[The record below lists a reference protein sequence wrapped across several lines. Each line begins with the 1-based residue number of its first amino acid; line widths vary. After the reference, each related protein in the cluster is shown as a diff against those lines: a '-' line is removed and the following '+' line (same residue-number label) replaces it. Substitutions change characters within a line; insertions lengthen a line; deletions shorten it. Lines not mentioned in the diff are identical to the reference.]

1 VEPSTSSLRL
11 AEVLSE
17 EYYQLHGIRISM
29 PAETKKE
36 FAPESVIG
44 KEGEDEGGFPDR
56 NSDRSFKV
64 FREKRLLEWAQ
75 DLGFGAARPEL
86 PVRSETDKLTAILER
101 KVADIYLIYQEEW
114 VADGSLR
121 PFTRGL
127 LDEYKATYPKPRKAK
142 RAPSA
147 YSGSLESMD
156 FGGPSGAM
164 APVASA
170 SVPAESYEVTAG
182 HVPDEQRQLAEKL
195 NRMVLEDI
203 YPEYLER
210 RDTSWLG
217 VLYQAMFDKKQMALV
232 LSGGGI
238 RSGTFAL
245 GVVQG
250 LAELNIGPK
259 NFTFL
264 STVSGGGYL
273 GGWLSAWMH
282 QDGADEVAKQLK
294 PGAGYPETPAPIRHL
309 RTFSNYLSP
318 MLGLFSADTWTLF
331 SIYLRNL
338 TINWL
343 IIIPFLV
350 GFTSLPWLMVTALNS
365 KPNFGMVVGSFL
377 FGAICMIMSDLFTKQ
392 NPPIIQGEQSFEP
405 KLSWQD
411 RGQQFFL
418 MRCLVPGAIG
428 IFSWSVSWYWFFY
441 GTFPD
446 APVFF
451 QNFHADV
458 RSEWDFDLQW
468 STISGFFYLS
478 LGFVLIEW
486 LIFRLLEAIK
496 IIPHRFISEKGKNR
510 RGKELLC
517 LIFAGVLSGL
527 LLVSVFRV
535 TPLYN
540 SHEVSIYYTSL
551 AFPVFL
557 LTILFNGFIYEGLKS
572 TFVEDAER
580 EWTARYSAWF
590 LIVAFGWAAVCS
602 IILYGPVLVENLFKY
617 VVTLG
622 ALTSYL
628 TAYLGRK
635 LAVNSKPEQKEG
647 KQGALA
653 NVSLPTLALIA
664 LVILFICL
672 SFLNI
677 SFLGKVKDL
686 FEGSGSA
693 LSSVEASQQPWYYV
707 LVVLAG
713 MAFLCVGFAWAVDM
727 NRFSLHALYRSRLI
741 RAYLGASRPAG
752 ERRPD
757 PFTGFDETDNIYMGD
772 MMLDR
777 KGRKVVP
784 KPFHIVNVA
793 LNLVGGRNLAWQE
806 RKAASFTV
814 SPLHAGS
821 LLVGYRKTFHDQE
834 LQTKKLEEKKGKF
847 YGGDRGISLGTAMTI
862 SGAAVSPNSGY
873 NTSPLV
879 AFFMTLFNLRLGWW
893 LGNPGPT
900 GNDTFYRSSPKWG
913 LKPVLSEMFGQ
924 TDEVNKY
931 VFLSDGGHFEN
942 LGLYE
947 MALRRNR
954 FMLLSDGSCDETGE
968 LEDLGN
974 AIRKI
979 RIDLGIHIDFPL
991 GFDIHSRNEST
1002 KTDGKYWALGR
1013 VRYPENNPD
1022 MTPGTNGTFG
1032 ERDGV
1037 LLYIK
1042 PGIYG
1047 KEPKDI
1053 FNYATTNNAFP
1064 HESTADQFF
1073 SESQFESYRALGIFA
1088 INQTNDDLYKT
1099 FGIHISDFLNTPPQ
1113 EWKSKIIHALNRKK
1127 PGGIAARIFGFK

>member
-1 VEPSTSSLRL
+1 VEPKTSSLRL
-11 AEVLSE
+11 AEILSE
-17 EYYQLHGIRISM
+17 EYYQIHGKFIDM
-29 PAETKKE
+29 PV
-36 FAPESVIG
+36 ESKSVPGSKNVIG
-44 KEGEDEGGFPDR
+44 KEGEARDDVDG
-56 NSDRSFKV
+56 NTHHSFRL
-64 FREKRLLEWAQ
+64 FREKRLLVWAHE
-75 DLGFGAARPEL
+75 LAPETGEVKEL
-86 PVRSETDKLTAILER
+86 LLAENLTAILER
-101 KVADIYLIYQEEW
+101 KVREVYLIYNEEW
-114 VADGSLR
+114 VADASLR

-127 LDEYKATYPKPRKAK
+127 LEEYKGAYPKPKIK
-142 RAPSA
+142 RRAASTGTGSVESVDWGGSM
-147 YSGSLESMD
+147 SGS
-156 FGGPSGAM
+156 
-164 APVASA
+164 VVTSA
-170 SVPAESYEVTAG
+170 SYPGGDIGSQFSTPAEVSR
-182 HVPDEQRQLAEKL
+182 EQQAQAEKL
-195 NRMVLEDI
+195 NRMLLEDI

-210 RDTSWLG
+210 LDTSWLNK
-217 VLYQAMFDKKQMALV
+217 LYNSMFAKRQTALV

-250 LAELNIGPK
+250 LAELNVSPEI
-259 NFTFL
+259 FTYL
-264 STVSGGGYL
+264 STVSGGGYM
-273 GGWLSAWMH
+273 GGWLSAWIR
-282 QDGADEVAKQLK
+282 QDGAAHVAEQLK
-294 PGAGYPETPAPIRHL
+294 SLASYPETPAPIRHL
-309 RTFSNYLSP
+309 RTYSNYLSP

-350 GFTSLPWLMVTALNS
+350 GFSSLPWLILTGLNS
-365 KPNFGMVVGSFL
+365 KPNFWMVAGSFVL
-377 FGAICMIMSDLFTKQ
+377 GAIFMTISDLFTKR
-392 NPPIIQGEQSFEP
+392 NPPIIQGEKSFDP

-411 RGQQFFL
+411 RGQELFL
-418 MRCLVPGAIG
+418 LRCLLPGAMG
-428 IFSWSVSWYWFFY
+428 IFLWSVSWYWFFY

-446 APVFF
+446 APTFF
-451 QNFHADV
+451 QNFHNDV
-458 RSEWDFDLQW
+458 RSEWEGDLQW
-468 STISGFFYLS
+468 PTIAGFFYLS
-478 LGFVLIEW
+478 LGFVLVEW
-486 LIFRLLEAIK
+486 LVFRILEFIK
-496 IIPHRFISEKGKNR
+496 IIPHRFISEKGKYR
-510 RGKELLC
+510 RVKELFC
-517 LIFAGVLSGL
+517 LIFAGLLSGL
-527 LLVSVFRV
+527 LLLGVFRN

-540 SHEVSIYYTSL
+540 SQEFSIFYASI
-551 AFPVFL
+551 AFPAFL

-590 LIVAFGWAAVCS
+590 LIVAFGWAGVCS
-602 IILYGPVLVENLFKY
+602 IILYGPVLVAHLFNY
-617 VVTLG
+617 VLTLG
-622 ALTSYL
+622 AVTSYL
-628 TAYLGRK
+628 TAYMGRK
-635 LAVNSKPEQKEG
+635 LTSNSKPEQKEG
-647 KQGALA
+647 KQGMLA
-653 NVSLPTLALIA
+653 NISLPMLAMIALI
-664 LVILFICL
+664 ILFICF
-672 SFLNI
+672 SFVNVALI
-677 SFLGKVKDL
+677 GKIKDL
-686 FEGSGSA
+686 FEGSGSEI
-693 LSSVEASQQPWYYV
+693 SVLKASQQPWYYAFGV
-707 LVVLAG
+707 FVG
-713 MAFLCVGFAWAVDM
+713 MALLCVGFSAAMDM

-772 MMLDR
+772 LMVNQQGE
-777 KGRKVVP
+777 KSVP
-784 KPFHIVNVA
+784 RPFHIVNVA
-793 LNLVGGRNLAWQE
+793 LNLVGGKNLAWQE
-806 RKAASFTV
+806 RKAASFTI

-821 LLVGYRKTFHDQE
+821 FLVGYRKTFHDQD
-834 LQTKKLEEKKGKF
+834 LQNKALTVKKKKF

-954 FMLLSDGSCDETGE
+954 FILLSDGSCDESGE

-991 GFDIHSRNEST
+991 GFDIHSRKESA
-1002 KTDGKYWALGR
+1002 KSDGKYWALGR
-1013 VRYPENNPD
+1013 IRYPENMKEGDTSTYGAFN
-1022 MTPGTNGTFG
+1022 
-1032 ERDGV
+1032 EQDGV

-1053 FNYATTNNAFP
+1053 FNHASTNQAFP

-1088 INQTNDDLYKT
+1088 VNQTNDDLFKT
-1099 FGIHISDFLNTPPQ
+1099 YGITISSFLNIPA
-1113 EWKSKIIHALNRKK
+1113 EDWNRKIINALNKKK